1 MLSMNRTIP
10 HMLLHRHHLQPL
22 TSMKQ
27 VESAQAFL
35 TKTGLFFTQQPLLA
49 KLIAFA
55 SLSPLGCLSHA
66 QSLFE
71 ETAMDDP
78 FICGTMIRAYTNSDF
93 PIRGI
98 HVYNRMIITGVG
110 CDHFT
115 YNFALKACARVI
127 KGMRRD
133 DVEVFE
139 SGIDCKGGEIHGRV
153 LKLGF
158 DSDLYVR
165 NSLLFVYAQG
175 GSVGLARKVFDE
187 MSERSVSSWN
197 IMISAYDQIGDF
209 KSADGLLRLM
219 PEKNVVSWNTLLG
232 RHVRLGDIEAAKM
245 VFGEMVERDAVSWNS
260 MIAGYVQVRD
270 YGGALEL
277 FREMQAAEVEANE
290 VTLISVLGACAE
302 IGELEIG
309 RKIHES
315 LKGKQNRIGGYLGT
329 ALVDMYSKCGKLSSA
344 WEVFSGMKMRPVG
357 CWNAMIMGFAVH
369 GHCEEALKLFADM
382 EMQVGEV
389 KPNRITFVGVLIACS
404 HKGLVEEGRRYFSYM
419 IQKYKI
425 MPDIKHYG
433 CMVDLL
439 SRWGLLDEAYQMIKA
454 VPSMANSLLWR
465 TLLGAC
471 KVHGNVELAEQC
483 FEQLAKLEPLKDADY
498 VLLSNIYAEAKK
510 WDGVQRLRNE
520 MVCKGV
526 PKSLGF
532 SHVEM
537 K

>member
-1 MLSMNRTIP
+1 MLSMNRTILP
-10 HMLLHRHHLQPL
+10 DLLRRHLQPL

-98 HVYNRMIITGVG
+98 HVYNHMIITGVG

-139 SGIDCKGGEIHGRV
+139 LGIDCKGGEIHGRV

-158 DSDLYVR
+158 DSDLYVQ

-209 KSADGLLRLM
+209 ESADWLLRLM

-270 YGGALEL
+270 YGGALVL

-369 GHCEEALKLFADM
+369 GHCEEALKLFGDM

-404 HKGLVEEGRRYFSYM
+404 HKGLVEDGRWYFSYM

-425 MPDIKHYG
+425 VPDIKHYG

-471 KVHGNVELAEQC
+471 KVHGNIELAEQC
-483 FEQLAKLEPLKDADY
+483 FEQLAKWEPLKDADY
-498 VLLSNIYAEAKK
+498 VLLSNIYAEAEK

>member
-1 MLSMNRTIP
+1 MNRTIP
-10 HMLLHRHHLQPL
+10 HILSDLRRHLQPL
-22 TSMKQ
+22 SSIKQ
-27 VESAQAFL
+27 VEAAQAFL
-35 TKTGLFFTQQPLLA
+35 TKTGLFFTQTPLLA

-66 QSLFE
+66 QSLFQ

-78 FICGTMIRAYTNSDF
+78 FTCSTMIRAYTNSDF
-93 PIRGI
+93 PIKGI
-98 HVYNRMIITGVG
+98 HIYNHMIVTQVG

-115 YNFALKACARVI
+115 YNFALKACARVM
-127 KGMRRD
+127 KGMKKD
-133 DVEVFE
+133 DAKVFGL
-139 SGIDCKGGEIHGRV
+139 GIDLKGGEIHGRV

-158 DSDLYVR
+158 DSDLYVQ
-165 NSLLFVYAQG
+165 NSLLFVYAQA
-175 GSVGLARKVFDE
+175 GSVGLARQVFDE

-197 IMISAYDQIGDF
+197 IMISAYDQITDF
-209 KSADGLLRLM
+209 ESADWLFQLM
-219 PEKNVVSWNTLLG
+219 PQKNVVSWNTLLG
-232 RHVRLGDIEAAKM
+232 RHVRLGNVEAAKM
-245 VFGEMVERDAVSWNS
+245 VFEEMVERDAVSWNS

-277 FREMQAAEVEANE
+277 FREMQVAEVEATE

-302 IGELEIG
+302 TGELEIG

-315 LKGKQNRIGGYLGT
+315 LKGKQHKIEGYLGT

-369 GHCEEALKLFADM
+369 GHCEEALELFADM

-419 IQKYKI
+419 IQKCKI
-425 MPDIKHYG
+425 VPDTKHYG

-454 VPSMANSLLWR
+454 VPSLSSSLLWR

-498 VLLSNIYAEAKK
+498 VLLSNIYAEAEK
-510 WDGVQRLRNE
+510 WHDVERLRNE

>member
-10 HMLLHRHHLQPL
+10 HILSELRQLPQL
-22 TSMKQ
+22 SSMKQ
-27 VESAQAFL
+27 VEAAQGFL
-35 TKTGLFFTQQPLLA
+35 TKTGLFFTQTPTVA
-49 KLIAFA
+49 KLIAFT
-55 SLSPLGCLSHA
+55 SLSPLGCLAHA

-78 FICGTMIRAYTNSDF
+78 YICSTMIRAYTNSDF
-93 PIRGI
+93 PIKGI
-98 HVYNRMIITGVG
+98 HIYNHMIVTQVG
-110 CDHFT
+110 SDHFT
-115 YNFALKACARVI
+115 YNFALKACARVM
-127 KGMRRD
+127 KGMKKD
-133 DVEVFE
+133 DVQCLGL
-139 SGIDCKGGEIHGRV
+139 GIDRKGGEIHCRV

-158 DSDLYVR
+158 DRDLYVQ
-165 NSLLFVYAQG
+165 NSLLFVYSQT
-175 GSVGLARKVFDE
+175 GSVGLARYVFDE

-197 IMISAYDQIGDF
+197 IMISAYDQITDF
-209 KSADGLLRLM
+209 ESADCLFQLM
-219 PEKNVVSWNTLLG
+219 PQKNVVSWNTFLA
-232 RHVRLGDIEAAKM
+232 RHVRLGNIEAARR
-245 VFGEMVERDAVSWNS
+245 VFQEMLERDSVSWNS
-260 MIAGYVQVRD
+260 MIAGYVQVKD

-277 FREMQAAEVEANE
+277 FRKMQIAEVEATE

-302 IGELEIG
+302 TGELEIG

-315 LKGKQNRIGGYLGT
+315 LNVKQHKIGGYLGT

-344 WEVFSGMKMRPVG
+344 WEVFSEMKMKPVG

-369 GHCEEALKLFADM
+369 GYCDDALELFSKM
-382 EMQVGEV
+382 EMQLGEV

-404 HKGLVEEGRRYFSYM
+404 HKGLVEEGRRYFNYM

-425 MPDIKHYG
+425 VPDTKHYG

-454 VPSMANSLLWR
+454 VPSLTSSLLWR

-471 KVHGNVELAEQC
+471 RVHGNTELAERC

-498 VLLSNIYAEAKK
+498 VLLSNSYAEAEK
-510 WDGVQRLRNE
+510 WHDVERLRNE